1 MTIAQKL
8 DERYGRSS
16 GRRWPL
22 ITAGAVALALVVAYA
37 WMTVAASMS
46 SVDSD
51 ALGFQV
57 VDEHSVSLSFQVS
70 GHADADLFC
79 ALEALDE
86 EFGVVGWRIVEVPA
100 DGSPARAMTEL
111 IPTVAEATT
120 GLVKAC
126 WVA

>member
-8 DERYGRSS
+8 DERYGRSR
-16 GRRWPL
+16 GRRWPW